1 MPELRLM
8 EWSRGYIYLLNQSEA
23 YPAIC
28 DVIGPTPHRDRAIAA
43 AAKAIRARKKRRETK
58 KTKKMNKKDIH
69 AYYRWSR
76 RLCAAREPPPPPSLP
91 HHRLPT
97 RLALPFYNRRRASSP
112 SPQV

>member
-43 AAKAIRARKKRRETK
+43 AAKAIRARKKRRRETK

-76 RLCAAREPPPPPSLP
+76 RLCAARAPPPPLSLTTVSRP
-91 HHRLPT
+91 G
-97 RLALPFYNRRRASSP
+97 
-112 SPQV
+112 